1 MANKNNGGE
10 TVSNTRKLLGLFR
23 LTPSKNNKKQLVP
36 AQTRHQGKYDID
48 IKPIDLPDNLKDV
61 YQYIVENWNTNNYR
75 SNQFRFQRYKELRY
89 MFSVSPIVNLAGKI
103 YNSEIYSPQEKD
115 KPIGIMAKEKKIEKV
130 FYDWLISVGVDEQFI
145 RSANNNL
152 LEYGDSF
159 WVKSID
165 DSGKNGITKMT
176 IIDPFS
182 VKNRLEYC
190 PSICNYEQSWNKNV
204 LNIANNYKAIKD
216 IYDTVINT
224 KDNKNK
230 INLNGLFDSYC
241 LGYELIIGSDYD
253 NGDTIGVPPWMVTH
267 CRMYTT
273 ENDFF
278 PFGKPPLL
286 GCLPPFKS
294 LMTAMQL
301 QDMLRCAVFPKEKI
315 TIKGA
320 EGGDPLTR
328 GKRVDEARRYM
339 QKITPKSKGENNL
352 GGVGQKIFAIE
363 DLYDVELIDNSID
376 LDQIADIEM
385 KEKQLVM
392 ATGVPDSYM
401 LPSEGAGELGGDHA
415 ESLKYLSKIFQKRCD
430 DIKESFLKGLSDD
443 FRMHLMLTNQFDGL
457 DTEFEL
463 SMPINSDDETSDH
476 LDKLNDM
483 MDFTKDLFSNLSD
496 IATDVAG
503 SEIPST
509 MACELMKK
517 YLPDMPGITK
527 WVNAIMK
534 AKSDEEEK
542 KQEEERMRIEM
553 EKLKAENETLK
564 QVKLQNPQQVEQ
576 DEEKEESEDE
586 KDKTTRDTKS
596 KERDAKRKEQQ
607 KNVEDEKKE
616 RESKTES
623 VIRTFKECMN
633 KNPNLMNEMY
643 MKTRK
648 ESGIITGRFGNRFY
662 FNDSYKH
669 NNFKGTSLDIL
680 EKQIQYN
687 QYDSTKENLQD

>member
-1 MANKNNGGE
+1 
-10 TVSNTRKLLGLFR
+10 
-23 LTPSKNNKKQLVP
+23 
-36 AQTRHQGKYDID
+36 
-48 IKPIDLPDNLKDV
+48 
-61 YQYIVENWNTNNYR
+61 
-75 SNQFRFQRYKELRY
+75 
-89 MFSVSPIVNLAGKI
+89 
-103 YNSEIYSPQEKD
+103 
-115 KPIGIMAKEKKIEKV
+115 
-130 FYDWLISVGVDEQFI
+130 
-145 RSANNNL
+145 
-152 LEYGDSF
+152 
-159 WVKSID
+159 
-165 DSGKNGITKMT
+165 
-176 IIDPFS
+176 
-182 VKNRLEYC
+182 
-190 PSICNYEQSWNKNV
+190 
-204 LNIANNYKAIKD
+204 
-216 IYDTVINT
+216 
-224 KDNKNK
+224 
-230 INLNGLFDSYC
+230 
-241 LGYELIIGSDYD
+241 
-253 NGDTIGVPPWMVTH
+253 
-267 CRMYTT
+267 
-273 ENDFF
+273 
-278 PFGKPPLL
+278 
-286 GCLPPFKS
+286 
-294 LMTAMQL
+294 
-301 QDMLRCAVFPKEKI
+301 
-315 TIKGA
+315 
-320 EGGDPLTR
+320 
-328 GKRVDEARRYM
+328 
-339 QKITPKSKGENNL
+339 
-352 GGVGQKIFAIE
+352 
-363 DLYDVELIDNSID
+363 
-376 LDQIADIEM
+376 M

-430 DIKESFLKGLSDD
+430 DVKESLLKGLSDD